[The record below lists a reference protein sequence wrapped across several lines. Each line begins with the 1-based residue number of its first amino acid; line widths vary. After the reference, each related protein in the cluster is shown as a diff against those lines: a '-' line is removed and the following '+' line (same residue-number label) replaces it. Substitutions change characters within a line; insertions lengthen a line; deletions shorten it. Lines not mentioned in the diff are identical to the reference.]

1 MARHRLVV
9 SALVMG
15 LWPALAASPA
25 TAGPLGKVVS
35 GLKER
40 SGQSHH
46 SSGGGS
52 SNGGHDSH
60 VRDHRKDSSDSDSD
74 DSDNDGDSS
83 GNDRGWA
90 SSVSRSYD
98 VRPMILVGAYPYPT
112 NTPGTDVRLYLG
124 LQSVDDS
131 NGALSGSIRSSYGSM
146 GIEIDDIRYYERQ
159 SAAEGSDY
167 LSLDVWSMSVAYR
180 ALAAGPEE
188 RTAVWLKGGL
198 TGSHSEG
205 LGIFGVVI
213 GAELAHNVG
222 SALGVESSARLFYY
236 QDQIR
241 ALELRA
247 GVAASVMR
255 VSYRVMKFN
264 VGPPLQGP
272 EVGVSLSF

>member
-1 MARHRLVV
+1 
-9 SALVMG
+9 MG
-15 LWPALAASPA
+15 LWPTLGASPA
-25 TAGPLGKVVS
+25 NAGPLRKVVS
-35 GLKER
+35 GLRER
-40 SGQSHH
+40 SGQSKH
-46 SSGGGS
+46 SSGGGNS
-52 SNGGHDSH
+52 GGGKDSH
-60 VRDHRKDSSDSDSD
+60 VRDHREDSSDSDSGDFD
-74 DSDNDGDSS
+74 DDDGDSG

-90 SSVSRSYD
+90 SSVGRSYD
-98 VRPMILVGAYPYPT
+98 VRPMIFVGAYPYPT

-124 LQSVDDS
+124 LHSVDDS
-131 NGALSGSIRSSYGSM
+131 SGALSGSIRSSYGSM

-205 LGIFGVVI
+205 LGIFGFVI
-213 GAELAHNVG
+213 GAEVAHNVG
-222 SALGVESSARLFYY
+222 SAVGVESSARLFYY
-236 QDQIR
+236 QDLIH

-255 VSYRVMKFN
+255 VSYRIMKFN